1 VTGKRSKFIVNEKA
15 ADWLQEQEQTI
26 VPPWI
31 GVVQRK
37 TASLGSGPRTRQM
50 ESAQLIEFF
59 DSLVNA
65 ARTGSIGNLDSAIQ
79 ALVEKRLGRGYRLV
93 EFLDIANQLKI
104 AIWNSVQSS
113 MTATEALEVLACL
126 EPIFAHSTTRLAW
139 LASRTAETQLEEELE
154 RTRWALTKLD
164 RIKSDFI
171 SIAAHEL
178 KTPLTLVQGYT
189 SMLANELAEH
199 PRFRDALYGLNN
211 GIKRL
216 QDIIKDLIDV
226 SLIDSNVLTV
236 SLQPAALA
244 EIVRLAADDL
254 EHDTL
259 DRELQI
265 EIERFPKAVELMH
278 LDPQRIYQV
287 FINLIGNAIKYT
299 PDGGKVTVEAQVLQG
314 QTADLDFVKV
324 AVADTGIGIA
334 PDDLPHIFEKFYRVG
349 ETELHSTGKTKFKG
363 GGPGLGL
370 AIVKGIVEAHG
381 GRIWAESPGYDEKLC
396 PGTTFNVMLPI
407 YREPP
412 DRPSERL
419 LGLDTDR
426 LREEW

>member
-1 VTGKRSKFIVNEKA
+1 
-15 ADWLQEQEQTI
+15 L
-26 VPPWI
+26 
-31 GVVQRK
+31 
-37 TASLGSGPRTRQM
+37 
-50 ESAQLIEFF
+50 
-59 DSLVNA
+59 
-65 ARTGSIGNLDSAIQ
+65 
-79 ALVEKRLGRGYRLV
+79 
-93 EFLDIANQLKI
+93 
-104 AIWNSVQSS
+104 NS
-113 MTATEALEVLACL
+113 
-126 EPIFAHSTTRLAW
+126 
-139 LASRTAETQLEEELE
+139 
-154 RTRWALTKLD
+154 
-164 RIKSDFI
+164 
-171 SIAAHEL
+171 
-178 KTPLTLVQGYT
+178 
-189 SMLANELAEH
+189 
-199 PRFRDALYGLNN
+199 

-236 SLQPAALA
+236 SLQPVALS

-259 DRELQI
+259 DRQLQI
-265 EIERFPKAVELMH
+265 EIKRFPKAVELMH
-278 LDPQRIYQV
+278 LDPQRMYQV
-287 FINLIGNAIKYT
+287 FVNLIGNAIKYT
-299 PDGGKVTVEAQVLQG
+299 PDGGEVTVEVQVLQG
-314 QTADLDFVKV
+314 QTTDMNFVKV
-324 AVADTGIGIA
+324 SVADTGIGIA
-334 PDDLPHIFEKFYRVG
+334 SDDLPHIFEKFYRVG

-381 GRIWAESPGYDEKLC
+381 GRIWAESPGYDEDLC